1 VNTEG
6 VELSAED
13 ELREEIT
20 ALRTELEILRQQHDL
35 DLDHVLREIAYDRR
49 RLARLE
55 YVDPTPSQE
64 DRADILR
71 ALLAANNGKMLVT
84 EARQK
89 MHLSPSQF
97 SQLLASMNGDLE
109 IKPYHLD
116 RRQKVL
122 ILK

>member
-1 VNTEG
+1 M
-6 VELSAED
+6 LAED
-13 ELREEIT
+13 ELKEEIN
-20 ALRTELEILRQQHDL
+20 ALKTELEALRQQHDA
-35 DLDHVLREIAYDRR
+35 DLDRILREIAYDRR
-49 RLARLE
+49 RLAKLE

-64 DRADILR
+64 DRGDILR

-97 SQLLASMNGDLE
+97 SQLLASTNGDLE